1 MTRMSKVLLTA
12 AALTTI
18 ASTAFSQA
26 PFAFNPGTAY
36 VYSGRGSLTATAM
49 ASAPENHAAMMK
61 AAQKISSNAI
71 FFMHSGQMYMVS
83 GTIDPTGN
91 YYRQ

>member
-12 AALTTI
+12 AALTVIT
-18 ASTAFSQA
+18 STAYSQA
-26 PFAFNPGTAY
+26 PFEFNPGTAY
-36 VYSGRGSLTATAM
+36 VYSGRGGLTAMAM
-49 ASAPENHAAMMK
+49 ASAPKNHAAMMK
-61 AAQKISSNAI
+61 TAQKISNNTI
-71 FFMHSGQMYMVS
+71 FFMQGGQMYMVS